1 MQPAIICTSTGVA
14 EVLCEL
20 HHAPEHSTGTQLR
33 LLVSEAHVD
42 ALQPSV
48 TVHGFNGGPIWRP
61 WTHLT
66 QCRIK
71 RGRANKAGWVA
82 FFVCDVNWE
91 WLECRNLDQT
101 HRPTRHRLAV
111 SVTNV
116 QGQVIYRHQIT
127 QHKKRMV
134 AGAEVRDDDDNDDDD
149 HGNEAAEGE
158 DAVVL
163 CHSCFNKFN
172 AQFQCLPLE
181 KDSSESND
189 DRQLAQPAQTGV
201 VDALHG
207 IGPVDDMLCDPEELT
222 VEAGQELQPI
232 TWRLVDLCRHTI
244 KDAEGHVIMLEEL
257 HTARFGTEHQV
268 VERSCYVH
276 QAPGNHF
283 RRASCRHL
291 SHVSL

>member
-1 MQPAIICTSTGVA
+1 MLSPVRSPPLQPAITGTGTGTSTSTTGVA

-127 QHKKRMV
+127 QHKKRSIYIYISM
-134 AGAEVRDDDDNDDDD
+134 
-149 HGNEAAEGE
+149 
-158 DAVVL
+158 
-163 CHSCFNKFN
+163 
-172 AQFQCLPLE
+172 
-181 KDSSESND
+181 
-189 DRQLAQPAQTGV
+189 
-201 VDALHG
+201 
-207 IGPVDDMLCDPEELT
+207 
-222 VEAGQELQPI
+222 
-232 TWRLVDLCRHTI
+232 HTI
-244 KDAEGHVIMLEEL
+244 HPPLLGCSTD
-257 HTARFGTEHQV
+257 
-268 VERSCYVH
+268 
-276 QAPGNHF
+276 
-283 RRASCRHL
+283 
-291 SHVSL
+291 